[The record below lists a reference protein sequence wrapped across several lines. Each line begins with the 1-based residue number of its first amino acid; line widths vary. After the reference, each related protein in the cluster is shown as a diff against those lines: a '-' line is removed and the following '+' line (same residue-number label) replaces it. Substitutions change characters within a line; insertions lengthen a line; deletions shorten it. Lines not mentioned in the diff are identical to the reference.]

1 MSGNRVNSASTQ
13 TGSAKWYRQIR
24 FQVLFLNILL
34 LAAFLLTNLSAQG
47 SISNL
52 ARQSNYMLRYNT
64 GLLSAQSDLQYRI
77 TGLQIR
83 DEAYI
88 NATAATRS
96 DINDSITNIEKGIT
110 ASFDEFDKY
119 TALYTDKNISDS
131 INSIKAQ
138 AEKIVQDTE
147 DIRSLVGSGDL
158 TAARKTYSE
167 SVNPEIETIVSD
179 ISELRK
185 LCNKIADTAEK
196 ETSAIGRRSAVTMYV
211 MLAVA
216 IVCLLLNYLTTYI
229 EVIKKIRSM
238 TAEIN
243 AIEKGI
249 IERHGDLTA
258 RIKTSTESELMF
270 VKSGIN
276 SLIASLQ
283 SAMKSVK
290 TSTSALNE
298 NNDIVM
304 QQIESVNDSVTS
316 TSAALEELSAGMET
330 VSENTG
336 DLHEKVANIR
346 DAADAILS
354 QAEAGN
360 KSADTIKAEADAI
373 KANAEQ
379 KKNDTGIKTQQ
390 LSEILAQAV
399 KDSEKVKQIDALT
412 ETILDIASQTNLLS
426 LNASIEA
433 ARAGEAGKGFA
444 VVAGEISE
452 LAAHSR
458 ETASNIQE
466 ISKDVTAA
474 VKNLS
479 DNAVNVIDY
488 INETVIPDY
497 DSYVETGSKYEKSAD
512 ILKFTLG
519 KFTERAD
526 NLGSIVDEMTKSMDT
541 IATSVKESS
550 VAINSSAENSA
561 KIVEQVQGINEAM
574 DKSSDVINELVE
586 TTAAYSR
593 L

>member
-1 MSGNRVNSASTQ
+1 
-13 TGSAKWYRQIR
+13 
-24 FQVLFLNILL
+24 
-34 LAAFLLTNLSAQG
+34 
-47 SISNL
+47 
-52 ARQSNYMLRYNT
+52 
-64 GLLSAQSDLQYRI
+64 
-77 TGLQIR
+77 
-83 DEAYI
+83 
-88 NATAATRS
+88 
-96 DINDSITNIEKGIT
+96 
-110 ASFDEFDKY
+110 
-119 TALYTDKNISDS
+119 
-131 INSIKAQ
+131 
-138 AEKIVQDTE
+138 
-147 DIRSLVGSGDL
+147 
-158 TAARKTYSE
+158 
-167 SVNPEIETIVSD
+167 
-179 ISELRK
+179 
-185 LCNKIADTAEK
+185 
-196 ETSAIGRRSAVTMYV
+196 
-211 MLAVA
+211 
-216 IVCLLLNYLTTYI
+216 
-229 EVIKKIRSM
+229 
-238 TAEIN
+238 
-243 AIEKGI
+243 
-249 IERHGDLTA
+249 
-258 RIKTSTESELMF
+258 
-270 VKSGIN
+270 
-276 SLIASLQ
+276 
-283 SAMKSVK
+283 
-290 TSTSALNE
+290 
-298 NNDIVM
+298 M

-550 VAINSSAENSA
+550 AAINSSAENSA